1 MNPLGRDQ
9 RNQNLMRMGREM
21 FDLLVIGGGIT
32 GAGVARDAS
41 SRGMRVA
48 QVEANDFASGTSSR
62 SSKLIHGG
70 IRYLENMEFK
80 LVFEALSERK
90 TLFEIAPHL
99 VHPMRFMIPIFKES
113 RVTFFKMGLGMWLYD
128 LLSLFQAPEIHKKLA
143 AEQTLSTQKELKSNS
158 LVGSYIYY
166 DAYMDDDR
174 LTIET
179 IRSAAHFGAAVG
191 NYIRVLSIEKMPDHY
206 QVDVVDE
213 VTQTQISIRTRQIVS
228 CTGPWTDIFGSG
240 IEKGW
245 KKKLRPTKGI
255 HIILPRNKLPLHQ
268 AIVMGAEKS
277 NRIIFGI
284 PRGDYLIVGTT
295 DTDFPENPS
304 GVHSDKADIDY
315 LLQVLKSYFPESSIA
330 ASDIISSYS
339 GVRPLV
345 KDDSD
350 TPNTTSREH
359 LIFKDQMGIVHVT
372 GGKYTTY
379 RKMAEDAVLEV
390 IKDLPYEKRYEY
402 KNSRTHEPINDLV
415 NESNYRDFISQDR
428 NIEETKLAERY
439 GPEALKIIKPL
450 KTYSLL
456 QREVAF
462 HIDNTM
468 CLTIPDFFLRRSG
481 LFLYHRDH
489 GLSKFQEISK
499 VFRDKLNY
507 SEKQVGEDL
516 NTIHEA
522 IKKEMGWKNASTTS
536 S

>member
-9 RNQNLMRMGREM
+9 RNQNITRMNHEI

-41 SRGMRVA
+41 SRNMKVA
-48 QVEANDFASGTSSR
+48 LVEASDFASGTSSR

-99 VHPMRFMIPIFKES
+99 VHPMRFMIPLFKDS

-128 LLSLFQAPEIHKKLA
+128 ILSLFQAPEIHKKLA
-143 AEQTLSTQKELKSNS
+143 ASETMATQAELKEAN

-179 IRSAAHFGAAVG
+179 IRSASNFGAAIG
-191 NYIRVLSIEKMPDHY
+191 NYLKVQSITKSKDLYM
-206 QVDVVDE
+206 VDLVD
-213 VTQTQISIRTRQIVS
+213 TLDQTQIQIKTKQIVS
-228 CTGPWTDIFGSG
+228 CTGPWTDIFGSQ

-245 KKKLRPTKGI
+245 KKRLRPTKGI
-255 HIILPRNKLPLHQ
+255 HLILPRKKLPLNQ

-284 PRGDYLIVGTT
+284 PRGDYIIVGTT
-295 DTDFPENPS
+295 DTDFSADPASVN
-304 GVHSDKADIDY
+304 SDKADVDY
-315 LLQVLKSYFPESSIA
+315 LLQVLKSYFPNSNVTVN
-330 ASDIISSYS
+330 DILSSYS

-359 LIFKDQMGIVHVT
+359 LIFTDPLGIHHVT

-379 RKMAEDAVLEV
+379 RKMAEDAVKYML
-390 IKDLPYEKRYEY
+390 KDLPYEKRVEF
-402 KNSRTHEPINDLV
+402 KQSRTLEPINDLV
-415 NESNYRDFISQDR
+415 TETNYREFISQDR
-428 NIEETKLAERY
+428 TREEKKLAERY
-439 GPEALKIIKPL
+439 GPEAAWILRPQGN
-450 KTYSLL
+450 YSLL

-462 HIDNTM
+462 HLENTL
-468 CLTIPDFFLRRSG
+468 CLTIPDFYIRRSN
-481 LFLYHRDH
+481 LFLYYRDH
-489 GLSKFQEISK
+489 GLSKFEEISK
-499 VFRDKLNY
+499 VFRDKLGY
-507 SEKQVGEDL
+507 TDKQIGTDL
-516 NTIHEA
+516 EA
-522 IKKEMGWKNASTTS
+522 LHATIKKEMGWKS
-536 S
+536 